1 MRQPRATRHHPLLSP
16 PAILGAII
24 LLAGLGTV
32 IFRSGGQAF
41 SPGELS
47 AVSATGKE
55 AGGFASHAAFG
66 EDCLACHAP
75 FRGIEADRCTACHT
89 EIAQQQRA
97 QRGLHGQVAEQSC
110 ALCHQEHE
118 GADVDLLAQSLNQFS
133 AGSHAVFF
141 PLDGAHTALAC
152 EDCHTNNHFAG
163 SPQTCSGCHAEPA
176 VHAGQFGANCTH
188 CHTTAAWEDA
198 QLRLHA
204 FPLDHGMLGRL
215 QCETCHTTA
224 YTDFT
229 CTACHE
235 PGFEFRAAEL
245 IEEE

>member
-16 PAILGAII
+16 PAIVGAFI
-24 LLAGLGTV
+24 LVAGLGLV

-47 AVSATGKE
+47 AVSATGNE
-55 AGGFASHAAFG
+55 AGGFANHAAFG

-75 FRGIEADRCTACHT
+75 FSGIEAERCIACHT
-89 EIAQQQRA
+89 EIALQRRA
-97 QRGLHGQVAEQSC
+97 QRGLHGHVAEQPC
-110 ALCHQEHE
+110 AGCHQEHE

-133 AGSHAVFF
+133 AASHATFF

-152 EDCHTNNHFAG
+152 EDCHANNQFAG
-163 SPQTCSGCHAEPA
+163 TPQTCHGCHAEPA
-176 VHAGQFGANCTH
+176 VHAGQFGTNCTH
-188 CHTTAAWEDA
+188 CHTTAGWEDPR
-198 QLRLHA
+198 LRLHA
-204 FPLDHGMLGRL
+204 FPLDHGMLGQL

-235 PGFEFRAAEL
+235 PGFELRAAEL